1 MPITNDI
8 TGAII
13 LLTAF
18 VTIIGGTEM
27 WTRRRRPDPELS
39 RKVVHVASGAVC
51 LLFPI
56 FVESLVSV
64 LILAILFVIFLFV
77 ATRFRAL
84 ACLNSVDRRSHGS
97 EFYPLAVF
105 FLFFVSRDRWWLYF
119 TALLILAVSDA
130 AAALIGSRFGKH
142 RYRVGKQ
149 DVKSLEGSIAFFGI
163 TYFVIAGLLNI
174 SGEVPT
180 ASALFIAFLVGMLLM
195 GAEAISVH
203 GTDNIFVPVLT
214 CYVLL
219 KITEKPLSE
228 VIYQCISLVAILA
241 LLLVFTQALRI
252 LSIRD
257 SIVLILFAYAC
268 WSLGSVNWALPV
280 FAGFGFYCLIRLM
293 LRVRAKHE
301 HTVMTRSLIS
311 VILAPLFLLLVANWW
326 HLYDILYGVFLQAA
340 VAAASC
346 SAWICVLHSD
356 DRQLDHR
363 YMKLGGLC
371 LGGAVVIAGLCTL
384 SVHHAPLHGVWI
396 MGLLSLICVAS
407 YDLYLQSC
415 ARANPAVIEVRPV
428 SILVVC
434 TFAAAAYFLLQSHG
448 ALQTWELSNEIYR

>member
-1 MPITNDI
+1 MPLTNDI

-18 VTIIGGTEM
+18 VSIIGGTEM
-27 WTRRRRPDPELS
+27 WTRIRRPDPELS

-56 FVESLVSV
+56 FVGSIVSV
-64 LILAILFVIFLFV
+64 LILALLFVIFLFV
-77 ATRFRAL
+77 ASRFRAL
-84 ACLNSVDRRSHGS
+84 VCLNSVDRRSHGS

-119 TALLILAVSDA
+119 TALLILAVADA
-130 AAALIGSRFGKH
+130 AAALIGSRFGRH
-142 RYRVGKQ
+142 RYRVGEQ
-149 DVKSLEGSIAFFGI
+149 DTKSLEGSIAFFAI
-163 TYFVIAGLLNI
+163 TYFVIAALLSI
-174 SGEVPT
+174 SSEVPT
-180 ASALFIAFLVGMLLM
+180 ANSLLIAFLVGMLLM

-241 LLLVFTQALRI
+241 LLLVFSQALRI

-293 LRVRAKHE
+293 LRVRAKSE
-301 HTVMTRSLIS
+301 HTVTTRSLLG

-326 HLYDILYGVFLQAA
+326 YLYDILYGAFLQAA
-340 VAAASC
+340 VVAASC
-346 SAWICVLHSD
+346 STWICILHGHEG
-356 DRQLDHR
+356 QLDHR

-371 LGGAVVIAGLCTL
+371 FGGAVVIAGLCTL
-384 SVHHAPLHGVWI
+384 SVHHAPLHAVWI
-396 MGLLSLICVAS
+396 MGLLSLICVAA
-407 YDLYLQSC
+407 YDLYLQC
-415 ARANPAVIEVRPV
+415 RVRANSAVTAVRPI

-434 TFAAAAYFLLQSHG
+434 TFAAAAYFFLQSHG
-448 ALQTWELSNEIYR
+448 VLQSWEL